1 MWLYYHNYSLF
12 VTMCIAIAMSFCRFD
27 LAVDEDHTIER
38 YAIVVLKAL
47 NGIKLKL
54 NYMCS

>member
-1 MWLYYHNYSLF
+1 
-12 VTMCIAIAMSFCRFD
+12 MCLSVCRFN
-27 LAVDEDHTIER
+27 LEVDEDHTVER

-54 NYMCS
+54 IDTCS

>member
-1 MWLYYHNYSLF
+1 
-12 VTMCIAIAMSFCRFD
+12 MCIAISVCRFD

-54 NYMCS
+54 NPACV